1 MELKGKNRKFGLKRI
16 INATKN
22 SIAGLVSA
30 YTSEPSLM
38 VLFLVSICFIILGI
52 IFEITIL
59 EWIVVIICM

>member
-1 MELKGKNRKFGLKRI
+1 MELKGKNRKFGFKRI

-59 EWIVVIICM
+59 DGLLL